1 MFLSRSNPCLLRRN
15 ASWFSYAAKSC
26 YLYLIV
32 ILVFVF
38 VRRPILY
45 RSSPDS
51 RVHFFWDARCFFW
64 KGSQLQ
70 VFSQHLFQDFRQDA
84 SFLIILILVFLQETN
99 MAIEFLTPISSF
111 TATILCSYSSPID
124 SPSFSIFI
132 KADSIIYLD
141 VSLK

>member
-1 MFLSRSNPCLLRRN
+1 MPLATKCF
-15 ASWFSYAAKSC
+15 
-26 YLYLIV
+26 
-32 ILVFVF
+32 LVFLRSKELLFIFDCLTCFCVCQEANIISIESRLPSSFFLGRSVF
-38 VRRPILY
+38 
-45 RSSPDS
+45 
-51 RVHFFWDARCFFW
+51 FFW
-64 KGSQLQ
+64 KGSLLQ

-111 TATILCSYSSPID
+111 TATSPID
-124 SPSFSIFI
+124 STSFSIFI

>member
-1 MFLSRSNPCLLRRN
+1 
-15 ASWFSYAAKSC
+15 
-26 YLYLIV
+26 
-32 ILVFVF
+32 
-38 VRRPILY
+38 
-45 RSSPDS
+45 
-51 RVHFFWDARCFFW
+51 
-64 KGSQLQ
+64 